1 MKQLSRGLIEIAP
14 ILLVSIGVIVLML
27 GAAGG
32 IAVNNVPLQIR
43 NGIGQIIICGIGL
56 ALIGWGIRLAWRRQ

>member
-1 MKQLSRGLIEIAP
+1 MKSLSRGLIEIIP
-14 ILLVSIGVIVLML
+14 NLLMIVGIIVLML

-43 NGIGQIIICGIGL
+43 NGIGQVIICGIGL